1 MNIQMQVGGLLI
13 LFLVLFFYKR
23 HGTVGLYAEKLF
35 RRALYVTIVCLILD
49 IVSIVLIVNR
59 DSLPL
64 WLVEFECKAYL
75 ISLVWNGY
83 MALSYASAD
92 THYLMRMNRLVQR
105 FGVAVVIASMII
117 LLLPINIYCEGSVAY
132 TYGPACLATYC
143 AALIT
148 IIFTIYIVLTQRSE
162 INPKRVNAILMWMTI
177 WIALAVTQFF
187 FEQFLLVGF
196 AGVMGIVILF
206 FELENPEANIDRRT
220 GFFNNYTF
228 VDYLKQKYKE
238 NAFMCGMLVSFEDI
252 HARDIPSEQLDEA
265 FAEIADFFRHIPNA
279 TLFRTEDREFTL
291 VFDNH
296 GALENAYHMVS
307 ERFKNGWLEKR
318 FSSVPLYLEPQYII
332 MPTASV
338 AKSAD
343 ELIGFLKYF
352 RAHVSK
358 ASDNNVMIIDEAMM
372 ARKRAREEMMSALIS
387 AMNEDRVEVFF
398 QPIYSTKEKRFVSA
412 EALVRLRKPDGT
424 IIPPG
429 LFIPIAEETG
439 IVAQLG
445 EIVFE
450 KTCRFIKEND
460 IEQYGIRY
468 IEINLSVVQCENA
481 KLAKNCIDIMEK
493 YKVKPPLINLE
504 ITETASV
511 VMKKTLMRNMQE
523 LIDYGVEFSLD
534 DFGNGQSNLN
544 YIVDMPVQIVK
555 FDRDMTQAYFKSEK
569 ARFVLQA
576 AMNMV
581 HDMHLKVVA
590 EGVETQEQFEIL
602 EAMGV
607 DYIQGYHFSK
617 PVEGRL
623 FIEFLKSHNLG

>member
-13 LFLVLFFYKR
+13 LFLVLFYYKR

-35 RRALYVTIVCLILD
+35 RRALYATIVCLILD

-412 EALVRLRKPDGT
+412 EALVRLRKPDGA

-511 VMKKTLMRNMQE
+511 VMKKTLMKNMQE

-555 FDRDMTQAYFKSEK
+555 FDRDMTQAYFKNEK

-581 HDMHLKVVA
+581 HDMHLEVVA
-590 EGVETQEQFEIL
+590 EGVETQEQFEVL

>member
-1 MNIQMQVGGLLI
+1 M
-13 LFLVLFFYKR
+13 
-23 HGTVGLYAEKLF
+23 
-35 RRALYVTIVCLILD
+35 
-49 IVSIVLIVNR
+49 
-59 DSLPL
+59 
-64 WLVEFECKAYL
+64 
-75 ISLVWNGY
+75 
-83 MALSYASAD
+83 
-92 THYLMRMNRLVQR
+92 
-105 FGVAVVIASMII
+105 
-117 LLLPINIYCEGSVAY
+117 
-132 TYGPACLATYC
+132 
-143 AALIT
+143 
-148 IIFTIYIVLTQRSE
+148 
-162 INPKRVNAILMWMTI
+162 
-177 WIALAVTQFF
+177 
-187 FEQFLLVGF
+187 
-196 AGVMGIVILF
+196 
-206 FELENPEANIDRRT
+206 
-220 GFFNNYTF
+220 
-228 VDYLKQKYKE
+228 
-238 NAFMCGMLVSFEDI
+238 
-252 HARDIPSEQLDEA
+252 
-265 FAEIADFFRHIPNA
+265 
-279 TLFRTEDREFTL
+279 
-291 VFDNH
+291 
-296 GALENAYHMVS
+296 
-307 ERFKNGWLEKR
+307 
-318 FSSVPLYLEPQYII
+318 PLYLEPQYII

-412 EALVRLRKPDGT
+412 EALVRLRKPDGA

-511 VMKKTLMRNMQE
+511 VMKKTLMKNMQE

-555 FDRDMTQAYFKSEK
+555 FDRDMTQAYFKNEK

-581 HDMHLKVVA
+581 HDMHLEVVA
-590 EGVETQEQFEIL
+590 EGVETQEQFEVL

>member
-13 LFLVLFFYKR
+13 LFLVLFYYKR

-35 RRALYVTIVCLILD
+35 RRALYATIVCLILD

-504 ITETASV
+504 ITETTSV
-511 VMKKTLMRNMQE
+511 VMKKTLMKNMQE

-590 EGVETQEQFEIL
+590 EGVETQEQFEVL

>member
-1 MNIQMQVGGLLI
+1 M
-13 LFLVLFFYKR
+13 LFFYKR

-35 RRALYVTIVCLILD
+35 RRALYTTIVCLILD

-504 ITETASV
+504 ITETTSV
-511 VMKKTLMRNMQE
+511 VMKKALMKNMQE

-555 FDRDMTQAYFKSEK
+555 FDRDMTQAYFKNEK

-581 HDMHLKVVA
+581 HDMHLEVVA
-590 EGVETQEQFEIL
+590 EGVETQEQFEVL

>member
-13 LFLVLFFYKR
+13 LFLVLFYYKR

-64 WLVEFECKAYL
+64 WLVELECKAYL

-162 INPKRVNAILMWMTI
+162 INPKRVNAILMWITI
-177 WIALAVTQFF
+177 WVALAATQFF
-187 FEQFLLVGF
+187 FKQFLLVGF

-238 NAFMCGMLVSFEDI
+238 NAFMCGMLVSLEDI

-265 FAEIADFFRHIPNA
+265 FAEVASFFRQIPNA

-412 EALVRLRKPDGT
+412 EALVRLRKPDGA

-504 ITETASV
+504 ITETASAG
-511 VMKKTLMRNMQE
+511 MKKTLMKNMQE

-576 AMNMV
+576 AMKMV
-581 HDMHLKVVA
+581 HDMHLEVVA
-590 EGVETQEQFEIL
+590 EGVETQEQFEVL

-617 PVEGRL
+617 PVEERL
-623 FIEFLKSHNLG
+623 FIEFLKTHNLG